1 MDLLDN
7 PVWHAL
13 TGPQKNVADTRSGAA
28 RYQPDVALFSGVP
41 DKPGS
46 TTWDD
51 LRDLN
56 GPGGVAILFVRPSE
70 LPDTWEGIFEL
81 HAVQMVATS
90 VKASAFDSAEELGP
104 DDVQSM
110 RALVGRTEPG
120 PFGSRTIELGEYIGV
135 RDERGTLV
143 AMAGERMN
151 PPGFREISA
160 VCTDEAFRGRGYA
173 SALVKDLCGRIEDRG
188 EMPMLHV
195 VSTNVAAI
203 RVYETLGFTIRRE
216 VDAIGV
222 RSPH

>member
-1 MDLLDN
+1 
-7 PVWHAL
+7 
-13 TGPQKNVADTRSGAA
+13 
-28 RYQPDVALFSGVP
+28 
-41 DKPGS
+41 
-46 TTWDD
+46 
-51 LRDLN
+51 
-56 GPGGVAILFVRPSE
+56 
-70 LPDTWEGIFEL
+70 
-81 HAVQMVATS
+81 
-90 VKASAFDSAEELGP
+90 
-104 DDVQSM
+104 
-110 RALVGRTEPG
+110 
-120 PFGSRTIELGEYIGV
+120 
-135 RDERGTLV
+135 
-143 AMAGERMN
+143 MAGERIN